1 MKVREDIR
9 KLTTTQTNLAKALN
23 VTQPRINQLIEE
35 GVVIRDDND
44 PTGGV
49 MVFRSLANFFSTK
62 ALSTED
68 SEVDFWTEKARHEKA
83 KREMAELKLRERKE
97 ELYEADDVE
106 RVLAELLTDFRNK
119 LLGMGHKLALQLEG
133 LSAAKICDIIDGEVH
148 ENLKELS
155 DGISKAKYTSEVDS
169 DDA

>member
-97 ELYEADDVE
+97 ELYEASDVE
-106 RVLAELLTDFRNK
+106 RK
-119 LLGMGHKLALQLEG
+119 
-133 LSAAKICDIIDGEVH
+133 
-148 ENLKELS
+148 
-155 DGISKAKYTSEVDS
+155 
-169 DDA
+169 